1 MVEFS
6 SRTQSAIRCAVDIL
20 RASTHTTV
28 LTGAGI
34 STPSGIPDFRSS
46 TDGLWSRYDPFE
58 VASLTAFRYNPEKF
72 YDWMRPLAI
81 QMFNAEPNEAHLGL
95 ARLEAAGFIETII
108 TQNIDSLHRRAGS
121 INILEVHGS
130 MEAMTCMKC
139 FHKSPSTQYLDGYL
153 NHGDIPLCCKCSGV
167 MKPDIIL
174 MEEQLPARTW
184 LKAVDSCE
192 TCSTMIVAGSS
203 LEVVPV
209 ARLPMQAIDH
219 GAHLIII
226 NNTST
231 YIDPRAD
238 VVIHQDLI
246 DIIPAITE
254 QLLH

>member
-20 RASTHTTV
+20 RASTRTTV

-95 ARLEAAGFIETII
+95 ARLEDAGFVETII
-108 TQNIDSLHRRAGS
+108 TQNIDSLHHRAGS
-121 INILEVHGS
+121 VNILEVHGS
-130 MEAMTCMKC
+130 MEAMTCMNC
-139 FHKSPSTQYLDGYL
+139 FHKSPSSDYLDAYL
-153 NHGDIPLCCKCSGV
+153 NFGDIPLCSECSGV

-174 MEEQLPARTW
+174 MEEQLPVRTW
-184 LKAVDSCE
+184 LKAVDSSE
-192 TCSTMIVAGSS
+192 TCSAMIVAGSS

-209 ARLPMQAIDH
+209 ARLPMQAVNH

-226 NNTST
+226 NNSST

-238 VVIHQDLI
+238 VVIHKDLV
-246 DIIPAITE
+246 DIIPAITR
-254 QLLH
+254 QLLD